1 MKLPVI
7 SGREMVK
14 ILHRKG
20 WIFISQRGSH
30 AKMMHPVSRK
40 QLIVPLHNQLK
51 PGIVHQCIVEA
62 DLIENDF

>member
-1 MKLPVI
+1 MKAPVI

-20 WIFISQRGSH
+20 WIYISQRGSH
-30 AKMMHPVSRK
+30 VKMQHPVSKR
-40 QLIVPLHNQLK
+40 QLVIPLHDPLK

-62 DLIENDF
+62 GLMDDDF

>member
-1 MKLPVI
+1 MKTPVI

-20 WIFISQRGSH
+20 WVFISQRGSH
-30 AKMMHPVSRK
+30 VKMMHTGSRR
-40 QLIVPLHNQLK
+40 QLVVPLHDPLK

-62 DLIENDF
+62 GLTEDDF